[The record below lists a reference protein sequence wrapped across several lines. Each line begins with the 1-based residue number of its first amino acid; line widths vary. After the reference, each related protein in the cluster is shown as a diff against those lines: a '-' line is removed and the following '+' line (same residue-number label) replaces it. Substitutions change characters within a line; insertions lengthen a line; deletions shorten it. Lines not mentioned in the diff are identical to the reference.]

1 MLMDLF
7 HLGVSLQRLCYAN
20 KHNVNRYVS
29 ISMDYSLQTL
39 HADSGAEERT
49 GGRSERLANRA
60 AAEGGIGISGRR
72 TRGVIQKH
80 RAGGCR
86 VRRRQEELP
95 AGHEGGVGAFEGIR
109 NAPAVP
115 RLHGQT
121 AGLRAEAVR
130 SRVLPAMRQRTAAT
144 TLSTLSRNHLRQTAH
159 LLLILELVI
168 LFAVIHYL
176 KKVPSVE
183 TGNYLQ
189 KYEKLMKRLKN

>member
-1 MLMDLF
+1 MDD
-7 HLGVSLQRLCYAN
+7 SLQILR
-20 KHNVNRYVS
+20 
-29 ISMDYSLQTL
+29 
-39 HADSGAEERT
+39 ADSGAEERI

-60 AAEGGIGISGRR
+60 AAEGGIGISGR

-115 RLHGQT
+115 CLHGQT

-130 SRVLPAMRQRTAAT
+130 SRVLPAMRQRTGAT
-144 TLSTLSRNHLRQTAH
+144 TLPTLSRIHLRQTAH
-159 LLLILELVI
+159 LLVILELVI

-183 TGNYLQ
+183 TGNFL
-189 KYEKLMKRLKN
+189 